1 MRFLILPLFLLFFH
15 SVYAQQTVVKGQIS
29 DKSTGLPLSNITIGF
44 DNSTAKTLSDAN
56 GRYVIA
62 TKEPVKIIHY
72 SSVGHHPQRLSV
84 LEGQNQEINVIM
96 EALTQD
102 LSEVSVTADKRPRY
116 RNKDNPA
123 VELMRKVIEHKD
135 QNSAAFHKHT
145 VFETYE
151 KLCMSLTMKNE
162 KAKKSRLLKKYS
174 FLTQN
179 VDTLKQPGR
188 TLIPVFMEE
197 KLKRVTQNDLSS
209 PEAIVL
215 AEKQSRI
222 DLQFDEDGINEYL
235 DKIYQRADIY
245 DHDIGLGNQRFLSP
259 IADIAPQFYKYFIL
273 DTIKDVSPWQI
284 KVMISPR
291 NKQDVLFLG
300 YLYIS
305 MDGHYAV
312 QQATLSINNQI
323 NLNWVKDLQ
332 ISLAYKQD
340 EMARYHLSKSVMGMD
355 LGIFKEGM
363 SVYGERTI
371 TVDKFAFGDQ
381 PFQQAVAPVAVTRGK
396 NSPQS
401 DEFWINSRHE
411 TLSTTEQAAYTN
423 IDSLKNSKSFK
434 RTMTLAS
441 SVLSG
446 FIDQGPIEIGSLSS
460 FYSFTP
466 VEGSRF
472 KFGGRT
478 TDAFSRK
485 LFFDAHVAY
494 GTRDQKWKYSL
505 GVTQSL
511 TSRSIYQF
519 PVTSISVRRSFET
532 QIPGQDLN
540 FLEDDNFLLSFKRG
554 VNDKWM
560 YNKKWLVEYLH
571 ETPAHLSFLVSFKK
585 EVLQAAG
592 KLHFQRDFFGRV
604 GDDPASDVGLA
615 TSEFSVTLR
624 WAPHEKFYQGKRF
637 RRPIIN
643 GYPVF
648 TLIGGVGVK
657 GFLGGNYDYQNLTLN
672 VAKRFYLSQLGFSDV
687 IVEGGAVFGKVPFP
701 LLSIHRANQTYAY
714 QLASFNLMNFM
725 EFMSDRYAS
734 INIQHS
740 FNGFFLNK
748 IPLVKKLQWRE
759 VASIKVLGGTIS
771 DKNKEGGHRGFYKF
785 PSDGGGNR
793 LAFPIERTP
802 YVEGSIGV
810 SNIFKVLRV
819 DVVRRFTHLN
829 HHGVTPIGIRAKLN
843 FDF

>member
-1 MRFLILPLFLLFFH
+1 MFFH
-15 SVYAQQTVVKGQIS
+15 RIYAQQTVVSGQIS
-29 DKSTGLPLSNITIGF
+29 DRSTGLPLSNINVGF
-44 DNSTAKTLSDAN
+44 DNSAIKTLSDTH

-62 TKEPVKIIHY
+62 TKTSVKMIHY
-72 SSVGHHPQRLSV
+72 SSIGHRSQHLPV
-84 LEGQNQEINVIM
+84 LQGQNQEINVVM

-102 LSEVSVTADKRPRY
+102 LSEVSVTADKKPRY

-123 VELMRKVIEHKD
+123 VELMRKVIEHKE
-135 QNSAAFHKHT
+135 QNSAAFHKYT
-145 VFETYE
+145 AFETYE

-179 VDTLKQPGR
+179 VDTLKQAGR

-197 KLKRVTQNDLSS
+197 KLSRVSQKELSK
-209 PEAIVL
+209 PETIVL

-235 DKIYQRADIY
+235 DKIYQRVDIY

-273 DTIKDVSPWQI
+273 DTIKETSPWQL
-284 KVMISPR
+284 KMMIAPK

-305 MDGHYAV
+305 LDGHYAV
-312 QQATLSINNQI
+312 QRATLSINNQI

-332 ISLAYKQD
+332 ISLEYKQD
-340 EMARYHLSKSVMGMD
+340 AMARYHLSKSVMGMD

-381 PFQQAVAPVAVTRGK
+381 PFQQPLPAIVVTRGK
-396 NSPQS
+396 NSSQS
-401 DEFWINSRHE
+401 DEFWVSSRHE
-411 TLSTTEQAAYTN
+411 SLSATEQAAYTN
-423 IDSLKNSKSFK
+423 IDSLKKSKSFK
-434 RTMTLAS
+434 RTMTFAS

-494 GTRDQKWKYSL
+494 GTRDQRWKYSL

-519 PVTSISVRRSFET
+519 PVSSISVRRSFET

-554 VNDKWM
+554 ANDKWM

-571 ETPAHLSFLVSFKK
+571 ETPSHLSFLFSFKK
-585 EVLQAAG
+585 EILQAAG
-592 KLHFQRDFFGRV
+592 KLHFQRDFFGRE
-604 GDDPASDVGLA
+604 GDDPGSDVGLA
-615 TSEFSVTLR
+615 TSEFSATLR
-624 WAPHEKFYQGKRF
+624 WAPHEKFYQGKRY

-648 TLIGGVGVK
+648 TLIGGVGIK
-657 GFLGGNYDYQNLTLN
+657 GFLGGDYNYQNLTLN
-672 VAKRFYLSQLGFSDV
+672 VAKRFYLSQLGYSDV

-759 VASIKVLGGTIS
+759 VVSIKVLDGTIS
-771 DKNKEGGHRGFYKF
+771 NKNKEGGHHGFYKF

-802 YVEGSIGV
+802 YVEGSVGV
-810 SNIFKVLRV
+810 SNVFKVLRV
-819 DVVRRFTHLN
+819 DVVKRFTHLN
-829 HHGVTPIGIRAKLN
+829 HHGVSPIGIRAKLN